1 MIMIEGFKNDINNY
15 LRKYPNM
22 TVLEYLDLVK
32 KNKK

>member
-1 MIMIEGFKNDINNY
+1 MKLLITLSQFDE
-15 LRKYPNM
+15 LTRKYPNM

>member
-1 MIMIEGFKNDINNY
+1 MKLLITLSQLDE
-15 LRKYPNM
+15 LTRKYLNM